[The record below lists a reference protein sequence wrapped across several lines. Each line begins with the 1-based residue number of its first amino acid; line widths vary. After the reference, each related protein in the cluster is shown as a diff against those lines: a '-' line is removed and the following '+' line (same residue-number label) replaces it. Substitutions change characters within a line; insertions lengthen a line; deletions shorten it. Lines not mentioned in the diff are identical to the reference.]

1 MSPGLKKFLRGPR
14 RAIPAGDL
22 SQVLLGYPLCGL
34 HMPSFGGG
42 ARAVMGTLVGGV
54 DRLSL
59 KPSRNCYGHAS
70 RQGWPSRVWFTLGV
84 GNTCLI
90 KPWASVS
97 GLSFQAVGRLLQWRE
112 QGRKRPRENLMD
124 KLLCFPSSSCL
135 YHIKKKKKRNLW
147 VKETYRKKHLEIAG

>member
-22 SQVLLGYPLCGL
+22 SQVLQGYPLCGL

-59 KPSRNCYGHAS
+59 KPSRNCCGHAS
-70 RQGWPSRVWFTLGV
+70 RQGWPSRV
-84 GNTCLI
+84 
-90 KPWASVS
+90 
-97 GLSFQAVGRLLQWRE
+97 
-112 QGRKRPRENLMD
+112 
-124 KLLCFPSSSCL
+124 
-135 YHIKKKKKRNLW
+135 
-147 VKETYRKKHLEIAG
+147 